1 MKYFLAVAA
10 LLSLSA
16 TAWAQDDVE
25 KLRRDHDRQMREL
38 EQRQKAEREKLDREF
53 RAKAEKAEAPNAELQ
68 KRCDELIAQVEKLL
82 VEVRKLQ
89 SQLGGARSSARAIY
103 ERVIEQKGGKPRILE
118 LEELKK
124 IVPNRKKGM
133 DDDQQLYEFDLPAE
147 RLEQLKKR
155 VLEGD
160 DVLEL
165 EIVPGE
171 KGGKEYRI
179 APKGKKKFVEEDDE
193 RREF

>member
-1 MKYFLAVAA
+1 MKHLITVAA

-16 TAWAQDDVE
+16 TGWAQDDVE

-38 EQRQKAEREKLDREF
+38 EQRQKAERERLDREF
-53 RAKAEKAEAPNAELQ
+53 RAKAERLESPNSELQ
-68 KRCDELIAQVEKLL
+68 KRCDELLSQVEKLL

-89 SQLGGARSSARAIY
+89 SQLGGARGARSVI
-103 ERVIEQKGGKPRILE
+103 ERVIEQKGGKPKILE

-124 IVPNRKKGM
+124 IVPFKKKIQG
-133 DDDQQLYEFDLPAE
+133 DDDEPFEFEIPRE

-193 RREF
+193 RREY

>member
-1 MKYFLAVAA
+1 VAA
-10 LLSLSA
+10 LLSLAA

-25 KLRRDHDRQMREL
+25 KLRRDHERQMREL
-38 EQRQKAEREKLDREF
+38 EQRQKAERERLDREF
-53 RAKAEKAEAPNAELQ
+53 RAKAEKLEAPNADLQ
-68 KRCDELIAQVEKLL
+68 KRCDELLAQVEKLL

-89 SQLGGARSSARAIY
+89 SQLGGARSGARAVL

-118 LEELKK
+118 LEKLKE
-124 IVPNRKKGM
+124 IVPFRKKGGG
-133 DDDQQLYEFDLPAE
+133 DDEQLFEYEIPAE
-147 RLEQLKKR
+147 KLEQFRKR

-160 DVLEL
+160 DVLEF

-179 APKGKKKFVEEDDE
+179 VPKGKKKFVEEEDE
-193 RREF
+193 RREY